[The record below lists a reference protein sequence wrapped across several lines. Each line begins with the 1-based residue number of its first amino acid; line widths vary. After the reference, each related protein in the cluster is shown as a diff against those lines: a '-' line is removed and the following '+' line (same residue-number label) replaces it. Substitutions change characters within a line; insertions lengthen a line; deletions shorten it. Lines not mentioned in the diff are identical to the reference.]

1 MEKAAPER
9 YLGLDFKDYPDV
21 NGRTVNEMARKV
33 VTSPEAKQ
41 KIFDEIEQ
49 RTTSSFQSRTDDW
62 EEVDR
67 DAARSIVRT
76 YIEEQVQTAFAS
88 IQLN

>member
-1 MEKAAPER
+1 MEKAAPDR

-41 KIFDEIEQ
+41 ETFNEVHQ
-49 RTTSSFQSRTDDW
+49 RIASSFQSRTDAW
-62 EEVDR
+62 EEADR
-67 DAARSIVRT
+67 DVARSNVRT
-76 YIEEQVQTAFAS
+76 YIEQQVQSAFTN

>member
-33 VTSPEAKQ
+33 VISPEAKQ